1 MAVATG
7 KFKSSSNEEIVFV
20 RIASTPHVDWQ
31 LANSR
36 ETQVILESRKRFR
49 APDTLDARRPG
60 TKWAAVDLRA
70 LAPQDSYLVQS
81 EYAALGDPENEA
93 RHPFGTTPFHI
104 CMLLRPCPGCCGL
117 LSLAPF
123 CEQHDMLGHAA
134 MVWVLGSPTSGITP
148 MSRLSLE
155 GATDRVCSFS
165 YLQRHLKARCATAV
179 VGTHVVAA
187 EGCVWD
193 ASPFLRGCAPV
204 HAKLIAH
211 GLCDWRP
218 DGWCHGYKLTGGDYR
233 LFSVTVGGVAFAR
246 IDDRTV
252 RSNVQV
258 GDSLYALLVA
268 DVYDPQHEPVASS
281 AALAAWLEREAAD
294 LTYTLEEREAY
305 TAERDALLALPMG
318 AEAAPVKLAQGTP
331 LKLSNFRLRLA
342 TSSMLW
348 NGDGAARTRLG
359 LRASSAG
366 GMAECVVGAY
376 RLARVLETQATPD
389 GLWKVLVAIQFL
401 ESSGVFY

>member
-1 MAVATG
+1 MATATG
-7 KFKSSSNEEIVFV
+7 KFKSASNEEIVFV
-20 RIASTPHVDWQ
+20 RIVSTPHVDWQ

-81 EYAALGDPENEA
+81 EYAALGDPENE
-93 RHPFGTTPFHI
+93 
-104 CMLLRPCPGCCGL
+104 
-117 LSLAPF
+117 
-123 CEQHDMLGHAA
+123 HDMLGHAA
-134 MVWVLGSPTSGITP
+134 MVWVLGSPTSGITNI
-148 MSRLSLE
+148 SRLSLE

-179 VGTHVVAA
+179 VDTHVVSAD
-187 EGCVWD
+187 GCVWGS
-193 ASPFLRGCAPV
+193 SPFLRGCAPV

-218 DGWCHGYKLTGGDYR
+218 DGWCHSYKLTGGDYR

-246 IDDRTV
+246 IDDLTV

-258 GDSLYALLVA
+258 GDYVYALLVA
-268 DVYDPQHEPVASS
+268 DCYDPQHEPVASS

-342 TSSMLW
+342 TSTMLW
-348 NGDGAARTRLG
+348 NGDGAVRARLG

-376 RLARVLETQATPD
+376 RLARVLETRATPD
-389 GLWKVLVAIQFL
+389 GLWKVRVAIEFL